1 MEKIKVLCV
10 CGTGI
15 ATSTMLVS
23 KVLRGLS
30 ERGIDAEGTETS
42 ILDLEAK
49 LKTYKPTIIVY
60 SASVEGVEVGDV
72 KVFNGLSILYN
83 MNAKKTLDE
92 IANYLKNM

>member
-1 MEKIKVLCV
+1 MEKVKVLCV

-15 ATSTMLVS
+15 ATSTMLVQ

-30 ERGIDAEGTETS
+30 ERGVVAEGTETS
-42 ILDLEAK
+42 ILDLESK
-49 LKTYKPTIIVY
+49 LKTYKPTIIVN
-60 SASVEGVEVGDV
+60 SASVEGVDVGDV

-92 IANYLKNM
+92 IANYIKSL